1 MTIPTIL
8 VVGSKRSFGCVLRT
22 ILPPQQFDVIE
33 TRTGEEALDFV
44 RNTRPNLILLDI
56 SLRGA
61 NGLEV
66 CQKIHLSC
74 STPIIVFSER
84 NSGHDKFLALDLG
97 ADDRFLNVFGLK
109 ELQALICTHLRSG
122 PFNGEMP
129 VFTNAELTVDF
140 ERRHITVRGRQI
152 YLTPKQFDL
161 LRYLIANKGR
171 PVTHQ
176 NLFEVGWGLDS
187 REHAENLRVVIN
199 QLRKK
204 IEANPASPQYIL
216 TEPRVGYRF
225 QSSPEDK
232 GEHACA

>member
-8 VVGSKRSFGCVLRT
+8 VVESKRSFGCVLRT

-84 NSGHDKFLALDLG
+84 NSGRDKFLALDLG

-225 QSSPEDK
+225 QSSLEDK

>member
-1 MTIPTIL
+1 M
-8 VVGSKRSFGCVLRT
+8 
-22 ILPPQQFDVIE
+22 
-33 TRTGEEALDFV
+33 
-44 RNTRPNLILLDI
+44 
-56 SLRGA
+56 
-61 NGLEV
+61 

-204 IEANPASPQYIL
+204 IEADPASPQYIL
-216 TEPRVGYRF
+216 TEPGVGYRF
-225 QSSPEDK
+225 QSPPEHK
-232 GEHACA
+232 GENACA

>member
-8 VVGSKRSFGCVLRT
+8 VVGSKRSLGCVLRT
-22 ILPPQQFDVIE
+22 ILPPPQFDVIE
-33 TRTGEEALDFV
+33 ARTGEEALDHV
-44 RNTRPNLILLDI
+44 RNTRPSLILLDI
-56 SLRGA
+56 NLRGA

-66 CQKIHLSC
+66 CQKIRLSC

-84 NSGHDKFLALDLG
+84 NSQRDKFLALDLG
-97 ADDRFLNVFGLK
+97 ADDRLLSPIGLK
-109 ELQALICTHLRSG
+109 ELQALIRTHLRSV
-122 PFNGEMP
+122 PLNGEMP
-129 VFTNAELTVDF
+129 VFTNAELAVDF
-140 ERRHITVRGRQI
+140 ERRHITVRGRRI

-204 IEANPASPQYIL
+204 IEADPASPQYIL
-216 TEPRVGYRF
+216 TEPGVGYRF
-225 QSSPEDK
+225 QSPPEDK
-232 GEHACA
+232 GENACA